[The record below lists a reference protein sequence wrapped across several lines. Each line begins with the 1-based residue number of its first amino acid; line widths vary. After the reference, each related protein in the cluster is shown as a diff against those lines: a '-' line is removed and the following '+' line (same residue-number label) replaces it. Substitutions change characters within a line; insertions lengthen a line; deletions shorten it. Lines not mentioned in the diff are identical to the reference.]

1 MIYILIESRTWN
13 GRKRQ
18 APMYRWITTL
28 KRIDDFF
35 LMRYVDVDNVFL
47 KLIIKNNIN
56 YFKYFLLLNK
66 KMIGLRW
73 MEKKLL
79 PWPYGGVNFCGCTV
93 FLKFLI
99 IYFCV
104 FWIVLLVLKIKFKK

>member
-1 MIYILIESRTWN
+1 
-13 GRKRQ
+13 
-18 APMYRWITTL
+18 
-28 KRIDDFF
+28 
-35 LMRYVDVDNVFL
+35 
-47 KLIIKNNIN
+47 
-56 YFKYFLLLNK
+56 LNK

-104 FWIVLLVLKIKFKK
+104 FLDCFISIKNKI